1 MGKCMEGS
9 VQKLMAVGNLEQE
22 EFAEFL
28 RFRNIETTEY
38 LNQKACEIRRR
49 VKKDK
54 IQIWGRIPISS
65 FCKYNCKVCG
75 IRRDNRFTK
84 RYRMETDLILDCC
97 REFANK
103 GVRSFLLESGDDAY
117 YTQQRVEEIIKAI
130 RKEYPDSKII
140 LSLGEKAEEAYRSWF
155 HAGVSSYIL
164 RHGSA
169 NEIHFRRLFPTNMS
183 LLLRKQ
189 CLWQLKEAGYNTGTG
204 FLVGVPYQ
212 SIDNVLE
219 DIQFMKSFE
228 ASIVDMGA
236 FVPAVH
242 TEFERERSGNGDMA
256 LYLMAIFRLM
266 LPGAEILASPTLDC
280 VLKDGRLKAFMA
292 GADVLVVDLA
302 EAAIMDS
309 YRVYE
314 RKNGRFALPLDNVE
328 EIIGQLESTG
338 LTVQG

>member
-1 MGKCMEGS
+1 M
-9 VQKLMAVGNLEQE
+9 
-22 EFAEFL
+22 
-28 RFRNIETTEY
+28 
-38 LNQKACEIRRR
+38 
-49 VKKDK
+49 
-54 IQIWGRIPISS
+54 
-65 FCKYNCKVCG
+65 
-75 IRRDNRFTK
+75 
-84 RYRMETDLILDCC
+84 
-97 REFANK
+97 
-103 GVRSFLLESGDDAY
+103 ESGDDAY

-130 RKEYPDSKII
+130 RKEYPDGKII

-204 FLVGVPYQ
+204 FWLGLYQ

-338 LTVQG
+338 LMVQG

>member
-103 GVRSFLLESGDDAY
+103 GVRGFLLESGDDAY

-130 RKEYPDSKII
+130 NNMPDDATFDDII
-140 LSLGEKAEEAYRSWF
+140 K
-155 HAGVSSYIL
+155 
-164 RHGSA
+164 
-169 NEIHFRRLFPTNMS
+169 
-183 LLLRKQ
+183 
-189 CLWQLKEAGYNTGTG
+189 
-204 FLVGVPYQ
+204 
-212 SIDNVLE
+212 
-219 DIQFMKSFE
+219 
-228 ASIVDMGA
+228 
-236 FVPAVH
+236 
-242 TEFERERSGNGDMA
+242 A
-256 LYLMAIFRLM
+256 LYAKAKDAI
-266 LPGAEILASPTLDC
+266 E
-280 VLKDGRLKAFMA
+280 KK
-292 GADVLVVDLA
+292 
-302 EAAIMDS
+302 
-309 YRVYE
+309 
-314 RKNGRFALPLDNVE
+314 
-328 EIIGQLESTG
+328 
-338 LTVQG
+338 